1 MHTRALLNANTDIK
15 TWIYNGKREETYKKF
30 LQVSEVKE
38 IVVRNYA
45 FHVDN
50 CPIKKRVWKQKS
62 YANFHNDCL
71 YCDYHIGMTKDGGI
85 LCSGRER
92 VAHLCDFSIPKEKR
106 INSSNEKREEEI
118 YDSVGLG
125 VCPQCG
131 HSLVIRNA

>member
-1 MHTRALLNANTDIK
+1 MQKLCKRYANLSFTAAMRWHYVRLLSA
-15 TWIYNGKREETYKKF
+15 RHF
-30 LQVSEVKE
+30 LRLQVSEVKE

-92 VAHLCDFSIPKEKR
+92 VAHLCDFVYLKKTE
-106 INSSNEKREEEI
+106 
-118 YDSVGLG
+118 
-125 VCPQCG
+125 
-131 HSLVIRNA
+131 